1 MMLQE
6 GQVALPAEHVDEWL
20 ETQVKKPKHV
30 KRPSSREI
38 IESLPP
44 PGPPITTGA
53 TLMKLRALIT
63 ARANAPWHSIVKMNA
78 IFDDQPQSPFKVSM
92 RATSEFVGQWPHDAD
107 DETLMAIAEEVV
119 AMSAMPPPIQ
129 VPTPETQ
136 SSKANQAPNTE
147 WAMVELADGTSLRVK
162 VRTIIEES
170 EESEDARLQR
180 MMDES
185 PDVTIYCDKPDYVA
199 WNGFE
204 IVLDPGENIV
214 PKVFADVYYQSKRM
228 NDDTP
233 TMLLDQD
240 ARLARGMLPVPHSND
255 VDRAIR
261 ANIRQPKRGRSR
273 VA

>member
-1 MMLQE
+1 VSVELEE
-6 GQVALPAEHVDEWL
+6 GI
-20 ETQVKKPKHV
+20 KPPENKNN
-30 KRPSSREI
+30 
-38 IESLPP
+38 L
-44 PGPPITTGA
+44 TTGA

-92 RATSEFVGQWPHDAD
+92 RATSEFVGQWEHDAD

-119 AMSAMPPPIQ
+119 AMSAIPQ
-129 VPTPETQ
+129 AVPVTETQ
-136 SSKANQAPNTE
+136 FQTKNTSSGYVT
-147 WAMVELADGTSLRVK
+147 VELADGTSIPVK
-162 VRTIIEES
+162 VRHVIEES

-185 PDVTIYCDKPDYVA
+185 PDITIYCDKPDYVA

-204 IVLDPGENIV
+204 IVLDAGENTI
-214 PKVFADVYYQSKRM
+214 PKIFADVYYQSKRM

-240 ARLARGMLPVPHSND
+240 ARLRIGMLPVPHSND